1 MERAFRCLIGLLRLL
16 DRVLKNSEDSIL
28 HRTADGYLLSAS
40 AYPHAFQALL
50 LPIRVVLFQCLAA
63 VPRAARYSL
72 RTPYSVDLVLPL
84 PCLEQVLI
92 SLWH

>member
-1 MERAFRCLIGLLRLL
+1 MERPFRCLIGLLRLL

-28 HRTADGYLLSAS
+28 DRTADGYFLSAS

-50 LPIRVVLFQCLAA
+50 LPIRAVLFQCLAV

-72 RTPYSVDLVLPL
+72 RAPYSVDLVLPL